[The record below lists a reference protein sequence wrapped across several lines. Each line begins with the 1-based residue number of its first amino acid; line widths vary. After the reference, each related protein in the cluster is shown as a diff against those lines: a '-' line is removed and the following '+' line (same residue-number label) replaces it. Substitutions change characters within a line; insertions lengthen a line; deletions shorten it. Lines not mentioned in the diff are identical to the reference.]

1 MFAARVAASERVY
14 AVGDIHGRIDL
25 LERMLA
31 LIAADSAACSDGRRP
46 RLVFLG
52 DYIDRGDESRA
63 VLARLAAAAHEHD
76 NGCKGE
82 VLCLAGNH
90 EAALLGFLRD
100 PAANARWLRY
110 GGLQTLAAY
119 GVATPDEADA
129 AGLAAAA
136 AALAAAL
143 GPHLDFVRDL
153 RMTARS
159 GTVLFAHAGL
169 DPDAPPGAPP
179 ESQGAAALL
188 WGRSAF
194 LERGGPAGFGVV
206 HGHYD
211 APEPRIAPRRIC
223 VDTGA
228 YHSGRLSAV
237 RLDAG
242 VAILTAEAATARRVA
257 ALA

>member
-31 LIAADSAACSDGRRP
+31 LIAADIAGCTDARRA

-63 VLARLAAAAHEHD
+63 VLARLATLAHER
-76 NGCKGE
+76 KGE

-119 GVATPDEADA
+119 GIAAPPDEGDA
-129 AGLAAAA
+129 AGLAATATALVAA
-136 AALAAAL
+136 M
-143 GPHLDFVRDL
+143 GPHLDFLRDL

-159 GTVLFAHAGL
+159 GTVVFAHAGL
-169 DPDAPPGAPP
+169 DPDAPPENHGA
-179 ESQGAAALL
+179 SVVL

-194 LERGGPAGFGVV
+194 LERGAGPAGFGVV

-211 APEPRIAPRRIC
+211 APEPRIAPWRIC

-242 VAILTAEAATARRVA
+242 VAILTAEAADRRKA
-257 ALA
+257 AMA